1 MLLLWPAQALGSISL
16 PPNAAAGGVWSDGA
30 FTGPDLHTPDW
41 SSKTGSIEASRCA
54 ALPEGETA
62 PTPTDSPLAIPIH
75 WSESIHLSESIH
87 WSNRDQYVP
96 CTSLTPLTPAAAGP
110 LTGATGGPVATPTYD
125 VPVVMNDKVER
136 FIDYFQTRGRK
147 HFVKWL
153 ERSTTYI
160 PMMTEMLA
168 DGGLPEDLVY
178 LSMIESGFNPRAKSR
193 ARAVGIWQ
201 FMRWTGKKYGLR
213 VDWWI
218 DERRDPEKATRAA
231 IDYLGV
237 LYDRFGSWY
246 LAAASYNA
254 GEGRTSRAIKR
265 YKTDDFWTLASK
277 KKAYR
282 RETRN
287 YIPKFIAAIIIAKDP
302 AKYGF
307 TGLNYQDPVFYD
319 TVEVADATDLRV
331 IAKAAGVSVKELR
344 RLNPELKRWFTPPK
358 YPGYTLKVPEG
369 TSAAFNENIKK
380 VPTQERLKFHTHRVR
395 KGESLWSLSRL
406 YKTPIRQIMYL
417 NNLRSS
423 RFIRAGKTLVIP
435 TRPSRAGAYRSSAY
449 KRGVSSTIAASGAYI
464 IRRGD
469 TLWDIS
475 KRYDVKLENI
485 LKWNNLNKRDT
496 LFPGQRI
503 FLKEARLSDDATG

>member
-1 MLLLWPAQALGSISL
+1 MA
-16 PPNAAAGGVWSDGA
+16 
-30 FTGPDLHTPDW
+30 
-41 SSKTGSIEASRCA
+41 SIEASRCGD
-54 ALPEGETA
+54 LPEGETT
-62 PTPTDSPLAIPIH
+62 PTPIDSPLAIH
-75 WSESIHLSESIH
+75 WSESMPESIH
-87 WSNRDQYVP
+87 WSDESDRDGYVP
-96 CTSLTPLTPAAAGP
+96 CVSLTPVTLTAPGP
-110 LTGATGGPVATPTYD
+110 LTGSNNTPAYD
-125 VPVVMNDKVER
+125 VPVVINAKVEH
-136 FIDYFQTRGRK
+136 FIKYFQTRGRK

-153 ERSTTYI
+153 ERSTRYI

-254 GEGRTSRAIKR
+254 GEGRTSRAIRR

-277 KKAYR
+277 KRAYR

-302 AKYGF
+302 ASYGF
-307 TGLNYQDPVFYD
+307 TGLNYHDPVFYD

-358 YPGYTLKVPEG
+358 YPGYMLKVPEG

-380 VPTQERLKFHTHRVR
+380 VPARERLKFHTHRVR
-395 KGESLWSLSRL
+395 KGESLWGLSRL
-406 YKTPIRQIMYL
+406 YNTPIKQIMYL

-435 TRPSRAGAYRSSAY
+435 TRPSSAKAYRKTAY
-449 KRGVSSTIAASGAYI
+449 KRGVSSTIAVASPASGAYI
-464 IRRGD
+464 VRRGD

-475 KRYDVKLENI
+475 QRYDIKLDNI

-503 FLKEARLSDDATG
+503 FLKEARLSDDATYEKAGEATKEL